1 MQKKAK
7 IWKSRQARP
16 NDLPLQDFQPEPLT
30 PGQRYHLMH
39 ISDRGKTEEMPRLT
53 SRCVKMRGGIW
64 KQIG

>member
-16 NDLPLQDFQPEPLT
+16 NDLPEPLT